1 MTQFPSAEDSPLFV
15 AALARGVSVLRAFS
29 EGRPAMTLPELAE
42 ATGLSKS
49 SVQRFTHTLW
59 TLGYLRKD
67 PASKKFSLGPWSLE
81 LGMKYVQTS
90 PLVLGGNPFLHS
102 LNRNCQETCS
112 LAEPDG
118 LDMVYVARFA
128 THKEMF
134 VNMPVG
140 MRLPLYC
147 TAAGRAVLSR
157 LDPDVAH
164 WLLGA
169 ATVDPIPPPR
179 SPAWTPCWLSW
190 SSRAGTAMH
199 VQWRVLPG
207 DITVSAAVLD
217 AGGIPWARSMCR
229 FHPAAGRSNRR
240 RPCLV
245 RRWSKPRMP
254 SACRAPWDVL
264 IPSTSWSLPAARC
277 ALRRY
282 PWPAKPDIR

>member
-15 AALARGVSVLRAFS
+15 ALARGVSVLRAFS

-118 LDMVYVARFA
+118 L
-128 THKEMF
+128 TW
-134 VNMPVG
+134 
-140 MRLPLYC
+140 C
-147 TAAGRAVLSR
+147 T
-157 LDPDVAH
+157 
-164 WLLGA
+164 
-169 ATVDPIPPPR
+169 
-179 SPAWTPCWLSW
+179 
-190 SSRAGTAMH
+190 
-199 VQWRVLPG
+199 WRV
-207 DITVSAAVLD
+207 S
-217 AGGIPWARSMCR
+217 
-229 FHPAAGRSNRR
+229 
-240 RPCLV
+240 
-245 RRWSKPRMP
+245 PRTRKC
-254 SACRAPWDVL
+254 S
-264 IPSTSWSLPAARC
+264 
-277 ALRRY
+277 
-282 PWPAKPDIR
+282 